1 MKTIHH
7 FNTARD
13 KLLHIETEGC
23 IVNIRV
29 GLSEHGPDR
38 NVTAIEILPD
48 TDGDG
53 CGNPPWEIA
62 GEPTAK
68 AINVRLVQK
77 VK

>member
-1 MKTIHH
+1 MKTVHH

-13 KLLHIETEGC
+13 KLLHIETEGG

-29 GLSEHGPDR
+29 GLSEHGTDR

-48 TDGDG
+48 TNGDG
-53 CGNPPWEIA
+53 CGNPAWTIA

-68 AINVRLVQK
+68 AINVRLVQNS
-77 VK
+77 